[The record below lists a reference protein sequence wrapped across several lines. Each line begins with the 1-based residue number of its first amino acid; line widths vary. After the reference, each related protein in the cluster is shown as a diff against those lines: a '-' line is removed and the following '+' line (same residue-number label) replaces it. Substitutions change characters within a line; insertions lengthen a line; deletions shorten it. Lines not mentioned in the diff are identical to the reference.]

1 MWEFQ
6 TFFSHLLLR
15 FLYNLVLQLCNEYC
29 NTSFIYSWLEKLIDD
44 VLFIHFFS
52 LMEKENPTNTQL
64 FPFKDFSIH
73 LLYSTKFFFKKR
85 PKINIFFCL
94 QVAWDQQCIAL
105 CPDHWCQNP
114 VFRAALH
121 HLRLM
126 ESLKIPSN
134 MLWFPVLWL
143 KKDAKVIIRFNA

>member
-6 TFFSHLLLR
+6 TFFSHPLLR
-15 FLYNLVLQLCNEYC
+15 FLYTLVLLLCNEYS
-29 NTSFIYSWLEKLIDD
+29 NASFIYSWLEKLIDD
-44 VLFIHFFS
+44 VLFIHFFHS
-52 LMEKENPTNTQL
+52 QKRKPKQYST
-64 FPFKDFSIH
+64 FPFSRISAY
-73 LLYSTKFFFKKR
+73 LLYSTKFFLKAKN
-85 PKINIFFCL
+85 KYLFFCL